1 MDEERAL
8 DAARVVGSVAAA
20 LSGPTESFVELV
32 VRTALAVFNAT
43 GCSIALLTDD
53 RSELVFTTVVGG
65 AGESVSG
72 LRLPAGRGI
81 AGWVATT
88 GQPLAVS
95 ELSEDPRFASDVASA
110 TGYVPRAIL
119 ACPIAT
125 DEALLGVIEVL
136 DRDERRAG
144 AEDDLQLLGLFAR
157 QAALAIS
164 AVERDR
170 QLGVVL
176 AAAFEAEGAPQLAAR
191 LRDSGE
197 SAELAE
203 VAAAFRTLAS
213 AGPRE
218 RQLALRLLSDVADWS
233 ATGW

>member
-1 MDEERAL
+1 
-8 DAARVVGSVAAA
+8 
-20 LSGPTESFVELV
+20 
-32 VRTALAVFNAT
+32 VRTALAVFNAA
-43 GCSIALLTDD
+43 GCSIALLSED

-81 AGWVATT
+81 AGWVAST
-88 GQPLAVS
+88 GQPLAVN
-95 ELSEDPRFASDVASA
+95 ELAADPRFASDVASA

-119 ACPIAT
+119 ACPVAT
-125 DEALLGVIEVL
+125 DDVLLGVIEVL

-170 QLGVVL
+170 QLGAVL
-176 AAAFEAEGAPQLAAR
+176 AAAFETEGAAELGAR
-191 LRDSGE
+191 LRASGE
-197 SAELAE
+197 TTELAE
-203 VAAAFRTLAS
+203 VAEGFRALAA
-213 AGPRE
+213 AGTRE
-218 RQLALRLLSDVADWS
+218 RQLALRLLREIADWS
-233 ATGW
+233 GRTW

>member
-1 MDEERAL
+1 MDEQRAL
-8 DAARVVGSVAAA
+8 DAARVVGAVAAA
-20 LSGPTESFVELV
+20 LTRPTEDFVELV
-32 VRTALAVFNAT
+32 VRTALAVFNAS
-43 GCSIALLTDD
+43 GCSIALLTEDG
-53 RSELVFTTVVGG
+53 SELVFTTVVGG

-88 GQPLAVS
+88 GQPIAVS
-95 ELSEDPRFASDVASA
+95 ELADDPRFASDVASA

-119 ACPIAT
+119 ACPVAT
-125 DEALLGVIEVL
+125 DDALLGVIEVL

-176 AAAFEAEGAPQLAAR
+176 ASAFEAENAGQLAAA
-191 LRDSGE
+191 LRTGAE
-197 SAELAE
+197 TAELAD
-203 VAAAFRTLAS
+203 VAASFRALAN
-213 AGPRE
+213 AGTRE
-218 RQLALRLLSDVADWS
+218 RALATRVLREIAEWS
-233 ATGW
+233 SAAW

>member
-8 DAARVVGSVAAA
+8 DAAAVVGAVAAA
-20 LSGPTESFVELV
+20 LSGPTEDFVELV
-32 VRTALAVFNAT
+32 VRTALAVFNAS
-43 GCSIALLTDD
+43 GCSIALLSED

-81 AGWVATT
+81 AGWVAST
-88 GQPLAVS
+88 GQPLAVN
-95 ELSEDPRFASDVASA
+95 ELAADPRFASDVASA

-125 DEALLGVIEVL
+125 DDTLLGVIEVL

-170 QLGVVL
+170 QLGAVL
-176 AAAFEAEGAPQLAAR
+176 AAAFETEGAAELGAR
-191 LRDSGE
+191 LRGSGE
-197 SAELAE
+197 STELAE
-203 VAAAFRTLAS
+203 VAAGFRALAA
-213 AGPRE
+213 AGTRE
-218 RQLALRLLSDVADWS
+218 RQLALRLLREIADWS
-233 ATGW
+233 GRAW

>member
-1 MDEERAL
+1 MADERAL
-8 DAARVVGSVAAA
+8 DAARVVAAVAAA
-20 LSGPTESFVELV
+20 LTRPTEDFVELV
-32 VRTALAVFNAT
+32 VRTAMAVFHAS

-88 GQPLAVS
+88 GQPIAVS
-95 ELSEDPRFASDVASA
+95 ELAEDTRFASDVASA

-119 ACPIAT
+119 ACPVAT
-125 DEALLGVIEVL
+125 DDALLGVIEVL

-176 AAAFEAEGAPQLAAR
+176 ASAFEAQDATDLAAS
-191 LRDSGE
+191 LRTGTE
-197 SAELAE
+197 TAELAD
-203 VAAAFRTLAS
+203 VAAAFQALAQ
-213 AGPRE
+213 AGSRE
-218 RQLALRLLSDVADWS
+218 RALATRVLREIAEWS
-233 ATGW
+233 HAAW